1 MLKYALLAPKNL
13 HFNGYFALLSHVFH
27 ASKGFCLYHFN
38 VFLCLIALHL
48 APFCLAF
55 STKTPSILHQNA
67 LHLAPKRIAFS
78 GKTHCILLQIAQKLV
93 QMAL

>member
-1 MLKYALLAPKNL
+1 MSKYALLAPKNL
-13 HFNGYFALLSHVFH
+13 HFNGYLALFNHVFH
-27 ASKGFCLYHFN
+27 VPKGVCLYHFN

-78 GKTHCILLQIAQKLV
+78 GKTHYILLLIAQKLV
-93 QMAL
+93 QKVL

>member
-1 MLKYALLAPKNL
+1 MPKYALLAPKNL
-13 HFNGYFALLSHVFH
+13 HFNGYFALLNHAFH

-67 LHLAPKRIAFS
+67 LHLALKRIAFS
-78 GKTHCILLQIAQKLV
+78 TKMHCI
-93 QMAL
+93 